1 MSFQFFIAKRYLKS
15 TGSVFLSTITVFSIG
30 GIFVGVAAI
39 LAVLSSMN
47 GFREDLKEKI
57 VGTNA
62 HVAILK
68 YFNEPIEDYAELLP
82 EVVQFKHVV
91 SAAPFIYT
99 KAMIS
104 MGSYVDGVV
113 VRGLD
118 PELEKSTANVSRD
131 IVDGDFE
138 LGGDPPG
145 VVLGIDLASN
155 IRAHVG
161 DTVTLASPFGAT
173 VTPVGVFPKMMQL
186 RVAGLFDAGMYEY
199 NTGLVYMS
207 LSTAQEFLNT
217 KDAVTG
223 IELRL
228 DDVYQAPQV
237 GRHIASQLGYPYRT
251 TNWIDL
257 NRNLFAALKLEKVF
271 MFVILTLI
279 VIVAA
284 FNIVSTLIMMVI
296 KKTREIGILK
306 SMGATAR
313 TIMGIFMLDG
323 LIIGVTGTALGA
335 LGGFLISWLLG
346 KYRFISLP
354 PDVYFLDTLPVH
366 MEVSDFVVV
375 CLAGIGISFLATIY
389 PALRASKLTPVEA
402 IRYE

>member
-1 MSFQFFIAKRYLKS
+1 MSFQFFVAKRYLKS
-15 TGSVFLSTITVFSIG
+15 TGSIFLSIITVFSIG

-62 HVAILK
+62 HVAVLK
-68 YFNEPIEDYAELLP
+68 YFNEPVEGYRELVP
-82 EVVQFKHVV
+82 EIMEFDHVV

-104 MGSYVDGVV
+104 RGSYVDGAV
-113 VRGLD
+113 VRGVD
-118 PELEKSTANVSRD
+118 AGLENAVGYMVKH
-131 IVDGDFE
+131 IVDGSFE
-138 LGGDPPG
+138 LGGNPPG
-145 VVLGIDLASN
+145 IVLGVDMASS

-161 DTVTLASPFGAT
+161 DTVIMASPFGSTITPLGAFPRMMPLK
-173 VTPVGVFPKMMQL
+173 VT
-186 RVAGLFDAGMYEY
+186 GLFDVGMYEY

-207 LSTAQEFLNT
+207 LETAQSFLNT
-217 KDAVTG
+217 GDVVTG
-223 IELRL
+223 IEIRL
-228 DDVYQAPQV
+228 DDVYRAPQV
-237 GRHIASQLGYPYRT
+237 AREIADRLGYPYRS
-251 TNWIDL
+251 TNWIEL

-284 FNIVSTLIMMVI
+284 FNIVSTLIMMVVR
-296 KKTREIGILK
+296 KTREIGILK
-306 SMGATAR
+306 SMGATSR
-313 TIMGIFMLDG
+313 MIMGIFMLDG
-323 LIIGVTGTALGA
+323 LFIGVVGTVLGA
-335 LGGFLISWLLG
+335 LGGYLISGLLG

-354 PDVYFLDTLPVH
+354 ADVYFLDTLPVH
-366 MEVSDFVVV
+366 MEVRDFIVV
-375 CLAGIGISFLATIY
+375 CLAAIVISFLATIY
-389 PALRASKLTPVEA
+389 PALRASRLAPVDA

>member
-15 TGSVFLSTITVFSIG
+15 TGSLFLSIITVFSIG

-57 VGTNA
+57 IGTNA
-62 HVAILK
+62 HVALLK
-68 YFNEPIEDYAELLP
+68 YFNEPVTEYREILP
-82 EVVQFKHVV
+82 EVLEFRHVV
-91 SAAPFIYT
+91 SAVPFIYT

-104 MGSYVDGVV
+104 RENYVDGVV
-113 VRGLD
+113 VRGVA
-118 PELEKSTANVSRD
+118 PEMEKAATY
-131 IVDGDFE
+131 IEKHIIDGDFD
-138 LGGDPPG
+138 LGGEFAG
-145 VVLGIDLASN
+145 IVLGADMAGS

-161 DTVTLASPFGAT
+161 DTVTLASPFGST
-173 VTPVGVFPKMMQL
+173 MTPVGVFPKMM
-186 RVAGLFDAGMYEY
+186 RFEVKGLFDVGMYEY
-199 NTGLVYMS
+199 NTGLVYVS
-207 LSTAQEFLNT
+207 IESAQRFLGVG
-217 KDAVTG
+217 DEVTG
-223 IELRL
+223 IEIRL
-228 DDVYQAPQV
+228 DDIYQAPEV
-237 GRHIASQLGYPYRT
+237 GKEIAAKLGYPYRT
-251 TNWIDL
+251 NNWIDL

-271 MFVILTLI
+271 MFVMLTLI

-284 FNIVSTLIMMVI
+284 FNIVSTLIMMVV

-323 LIIGVTGTALGA
+323 LIIGVAGTALGA
-335 LGGFLISWLLG
+335 LGGYLISWLLG

-366 MEVSDFVVV
+366 MEASDFVIV
-375 CLAGIGISFLATIY
+375 CAAAVAISFLATLY
-389 PALRASKLTPVEA
+389 PALRASRLTPVEA